1 MKDASKLKDGRLYAI
16 FDLYDLHTDYFRR
29 VLEGI
34 SDEDAHNRLGTKA
47 NHVAWIAGSIV
58 ESRFVGARN
67 VGLDIRQQADEL
79 FKDFKGIQD
88 DVRYPSLSQYLADW
102 DKVSPL
108 LREKTLEVDPAWVDE
123 RKDMGGWEASNQEL
137 INFSTY
143 REANMIGQIALWR
156 RLLGYP
162 AMNYM

>member
-1 MKDASKLKDGRLYAI
+1 MKDASKLKDMRLYAI
-16 FDLYDLHTDYFRR
+16 FDLYDLHTDFFRR
-29 VLEGI
+29 ALEGI
-34 SDEDAHNRLGTKA
+34 SDDDAHKRLDTKA
-47 NHVAWIAGSIV
+47 NHVAWIAGSVV

-67 VGLDIRQQADEL
+67 VGLDLRQEADEL

-88 DVRYPSLSQYLADW
+88 DVRYPPLSQYLADW
-102 DKVSPL
+102 DRISPL
-108 LREKTLEVDPAWVDE
+108 LREKTLEVDAAWLDE
-123 RKDMGGWEASNQEL
+123 RKNMGGWEASNLEL

-162 AMNYM
+162 GMNYM